1 MSRAVPG
8 KSAGAGNCTYIVREE
23 RRRGRKKEKEEK
35 KEKKRKTERE
45 KEVGKMNIYIH
56 IYIYLIQKD
65 IITPG
70 PQPPTEAPIS
80 KAPPP
85 PSTVHQ
91 TSIQLAAATLQTPRP
106 RYARQTRLKQAGR
119 QKETKRARAAGFA
132 VRYDT
137 INADAGMRQ
146 FACRGRRRGA
156 PGSSL

>member
-85 PSTVHQ
+85 TVHGPSNVHPARRRNPADPT
-91 TSIQLAAATLQTPRP
+91 TSVRAPNAA
-106 RYARQTRLKQAGR
+106 QAGR
-119 QKETKRARAAGFA
+119 QAERNEARARAQQASL
-132 VRYDT
+132 YDT
-137 INADAGMRQ
+137 IR
-146 FACRGRRRGA
+146 C
-156 PGSSL
+156 